1 MASNQVLSPL
11 SAGLSNDNQS
21 DITENIVYLSPAKF
35 KMKLLKRLVS
45 VESKQELKTA
55 SVLKRTQSEN
65 GFQASIA
72 LPNGEFGTLLSFD
85 KTKKQTS
92 RNDSQMEDI
101 DTSERSSKSVLPVV
115 QSENFEQDDADKFG
129 LRSPEPEYRRPLKLP
144 PIIMPSVFSTKTYPI
159 GKPNLSYRSPP
170 GPISDEEWDELKD
183 CRYLRPAP
191 KKFRGRQIT

>member
-11 SAGLSNDNQS
+11 SAGLSNNNQS
-21 DITENIVYLSPAKF
+21 DFTENIVYLSPAKF

-65 GFQASIA
+65 GFQASIV
-72 LPNGEFGTLLSFD
+72 LPNGEFGTLLSID
-85 KTKKQTS
+85 KSKKQTS
-92 RNDSQMEDI
+92 RKDSQMEDI
-101 DTSERSSKSVLPVV
+101 ETSERSSKSMLPVV
-115 QSENFEQDDADKFG
+115 QPEKFEQDDADKFG
-129 LRSPEPEYRRPLKLP
+129 LRSPEPKYKRPLKLP
-144 PIIMPSVFSTKTYPI
+144 PIILPSVFSTKTYTI
-159 GKPNLSYRSPP
+159 GKANPSYRSPP
-170 GPISDEEWDELKD
+170 GPLNDEEWDELKD